1 VEKHFSPALFIN
13 YLLKI
18 QAYKFVLI
26 MFGFSVVLGA
36 ITTFL
41 PEPEMAN
48 TIMSEGI
55 LIEVLLA
62 VFLAPLVE
70 TLIFQMLIIEVV

>member
-1 VEKHFSPALFIN
+1 
-13 YLLKI
+13 
-18 QAYKFVLI
+18 